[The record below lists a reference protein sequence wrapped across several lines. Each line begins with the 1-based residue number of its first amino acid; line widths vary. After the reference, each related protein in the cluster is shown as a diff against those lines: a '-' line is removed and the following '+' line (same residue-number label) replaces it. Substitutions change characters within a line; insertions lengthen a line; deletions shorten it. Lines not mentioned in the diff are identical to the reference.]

1 MPEAAVDEKGLL
13 PPSKDKVRPAWQ
25 VARMETIP
33 EAEAVD
39 QVPDEQLWLGVSVTD
54 AAHALAAL
62 GLGERIDHAVIA
74 DYPAGPA
81 ALVGRGPAGAV
92 RVVVGPEHGA

>member
-1 MPEAAVDEKGLL
+1 
-13 PPSKDKVRPAWQ
+13 
-25 VARMETIP
+25 METIP

-62 GLGERIDHAVIA
+62 GLGECIDHAVIT
-74 DYPAGPA
+74 DYPAGPPTLVARGRRAPCSGRRPPCTAPDGPSVARPSSRVA
-81 ALVGRGPAGAV
+81 ARLEARVTGRRGT
-92 RVVVGPEHGA
+92 